1 MIATLGFDEKF
12 ITRELLRRGVDENIK
27 LIIFTSGKEE
37 KTEEAYATIVKLSKT
52 IPFQVDRRDFDI
64 TDPYT
69 VILEMKSIIKQGIS
83 QNVDRIV
90 FNISGGQRILIF
102 CLICDIITTGVMG
115 ELVIQSESGTFYT
128 TFPTSILFNEKLDEM
143 DKQIL
148 NFLNNRGKS
157 SSKIISSELKIPQVT
172 VWRRIKR
179 LQELGLIQYKKR
191 EYFLTELGRIR
202 T

>member
-1 MIATLGFDEKF
+1 
-12 ITRELLRRGVDENIK
+12 
-27 LIIFTSGKEE
+27 
-37 KTEEAYATIVKLSKT
+37 
-52 IPFQVDRRDFDI
+52 
-64 TDPYT
+64 
-69 VILEMKSIIKQGIS
+69 
-83 QNVDRIV
+83 
-90 FNISGGQRILIF
+90 
-102 CLICDIITTGVMG
+102 MG